1 MALKTDYKDYVASGK
16 KKYVIVENGDG
27 TVSLDDVTKYTQ
39 TGSKF
44 AASDINSTNLKVN
57 DNEKKLDDETK
68 TRKESIDAV
77 TKEISNLTTNLNS
90 LTESFNSLKDA
101 FDALGL
107 CVIDGKVCQKVK
119 VNE

>member
-1 MALKTDYKDYVASGK
+1 MALKTDYKDYVTSGK

-27 TVSLDDVTKYTQ
+27 TVSLEDVTKYTQ

-44 AASDINSTNLKVN
+44 AASDINLTNLKVN
-57 DNEKKLDDETK
+57 DNETKIDDETK
-68 TRKESIDAV
+68 TRIENINAV
-77 TKEISNLTTNLNS
+77 NKKISDLTTNLNS
-90 LTESFNSLKDA
+90 LTKSFNSLKAA
-101 FDALGL
+101 FDSLGL